1 MRLIAIAAVVL
12 VDAAVAAKPPTKPA
26 ALKLMHERHE
36 NMEAIGKA
44 VKIAN
49 RALRSDSPDLQAIRS
64 SAASI
69 AGFAP
74 KARAWFPAGT
84 GPDVGKTMAKPA
96 IWQNPADFRRKMDD
110 FNTAAR
116 SFNVAA
122 KGGDLPRI
130 RSAFA
135 NLGKTCKACH
145 EPYRTPHED

>member
-1 MRLIAIAAVVL
+1 MRLIAFAAVVF
-12 VDAAVAAKPPTKPA
+12 VAAAVAAKPPTKPA

-74 KARAWFPAGT
+74 KARNWFPAGT

-96 IWQNPADFRRKMDD
+96 IWQNPADFRRKMND